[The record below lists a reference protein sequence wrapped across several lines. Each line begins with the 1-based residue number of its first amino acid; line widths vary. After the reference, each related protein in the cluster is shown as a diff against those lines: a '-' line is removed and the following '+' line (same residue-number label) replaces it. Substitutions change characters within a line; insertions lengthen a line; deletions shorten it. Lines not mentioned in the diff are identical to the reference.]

1 MEIKFTKAAQLKEKP
16 ADESKLGFGH
26 IFTDYM
32 LVMPYDEGQGWGRVP
47 WSQKEMEVTEEM
59 LDCARNN
66 DVSLV
71 IIGRTAGE
79 DQDNNTKP

>member
-1 MEIKFTKAAQLKEKP
+1 MQNWIKEN
-16 ADESKLGFGH
+16 
-26 IFTDYM
+26 
-32 LVMPYDEGQGWGRVP
+32 PYDEGQGWGRVP

-59 LDCARNN
+59 LDCARSN

-79 DQDNNTKP
+79 DQDNNTNAGKLLSDGDGGGYDPPCL